1 MGLAGGRPLF
11 IYFLQIHISVGR
23 CGVTATATDGE
34 SITPPH
40 KKLVRGVLP
49 ATDIV
54 FRPVPVVVSP
64 ARSSLLARA
73 WLLHP
78 PLVPSLAVRLL
89 TCALF
94 CAPLLSRPRAAAFA
108 CRAAR
113 PRRRFGAMASE
124 DPWAFRLGTKTVQ
137 GERRDSCQHGRH
149 VGLICEPT
157 SLETGLYA
165 SKRGVILIQWVF
177 VTKTK
182 IGTL

>member
-1 MGLAGGRPLF
+1 MA
-11 IYFLQIHISVGR
+11 
-23 CGVTATATDGE
+23 A
-34 SITPPH
+34 PPAACAVARRAASH
-40 KKLVRGVLP
+40 LCPVL
-49 ATDIV
+49 
-54 FRPVPVVVSP
+54 
-64 ARSSLLARA
+64 
-73 WLLHP
+73 
-78 PLVPSLAVRLL
+78 
-89 TCALF
+89 
-94 CAPLLSRPRAAAFA
+94 RAAALSPTCGCSA